1 MQEYWKYKRGS
12 EWRKWDLH
20 IHTKGTNKSDQFSSS
35 NFDEFCKVFFRKAL
49 DNEIKAIGVTDY
61 FSVSN
66 YKKVLEFVNKIE
78 TCEAFSVEEKV
89 EIREIFILPN
99 VELRMMPSTDKARL
113 VNIHCIFNPA
123 YVNFLENNFF
133 GSIEYSAGIGKKYKM
148 NYQGMIDLGKSLDNS
163 LSDDQAYKKG
173 VNSFVV
179 SHSDLQKLLD
189 ENSDF
194 RENTIIVVSN
204 SNKDGASAFNKHF
217 DLFENEV
224 DSSLDAVRKSIY
236 SISQCIFSGNEED
249 RKYFLGEKGDTAP
262 TVINKCGS
270 LKACIH
276 GSDAHKE
283 VDLFKPIQ
291 DRYCWIKSDLTFDG
305 LKQIIF
311 EPKDRVRIQPIK
323 PDSKNERHVISEI
336 QFKSSDQLFG
346 NQKILLNENLNAII
360 GGKSSGKSLLLHS
373 IANSIDPE
381 QVKRISK
388 RLNFEGYSFGNENYD
403 FEVTWKNNEKD
414 VLSDVQLDSKTRKI
428 TYIPQLYINYLAEKN
443 NKKELNTLV
452 GNILLQDDIYKSFF
466 ESKTSDISNISQKT
480 ELELTNLLAVG
491 AKAIDLSKQIKEDGA
506 SKTIAEAIKKLETQ
520 ISDGQKL
527 SNLSP
532 EEVTKYND
540 LIKKKEK
547 SEKELQIITTKI
559 NVLQRFNDEV
569 SSSKNDLVG
578 IENQVEYLSKKGTL
592 DKILDV
598 FSEIPE
604 DIQNIKSLISKDF
617 DVLISNLQNKITELK
632 LEEQKS
638 NAEKILKQHNIDL
651 EPILK
656 KLAGQKELKKITE
669 QLDKEKKRKEKSELL
684 EKQLNSAV
692 TDYRNSKKRI
702 TDLLKQRH
710 SLYKDIVV
718 KINETKN
725 EIGEEITLHCS
736 LVYEKEGFSLFNH
749 ANKAAIPKDNF
760 FNDLFDENLVNYDL
774 IPDLFQGIKYVI
786 DDNSL
791 KLSDDK
797 IIPLKQKT
805 TIDEI
810 FKGIIIDNFEMDYK
824 VTYKNDE
831 LLSMSPGKKGTV
843 LLILFLQISSAEYPI
858 LIDQPEDNLD
868 NRTIYDL
875 LCKIVKETKIDRQII
890 IVSHN
895 ANLVVA
901 TDSENIIVANQEG
914 QDLEKKKSEFRFEY
928 VNGALEF
935 SFEKDEKIKGV
946 LYQQGIKEH
955 VCDILEGGNEAFKQ
969 REKKYA
975 IK

>member
-49 DNEIKAIGVTDY
+49 DNDIKAIGVTDY

-66 YKKVLEFVNKIE
+66 YKQVLEFVNKIE
-78 TCEAFSVEEKV
+78 TCDAFSDEEKV

-113 VNIHCIFNPA
+113 VNIHCLFNPA

-133 GSIEYSAGIGKKYKM
+133 GSIEYSAGIGKKFKM

-163 LSDDQAYKKG
+163 LNNDQAYKKG

-189 ENSDF
+189 ENADF

-204 SNKDGASAFNKHF
+204 SNRDGASAFNKHF
-217 DLFENEV
+217 DLFENDV

-249 RKYFLGEKGDTAP
+249 RKYFLGEKGDNAQ

-291 DRYCWIKSDLTFDG
+291 ERYCWIKSDLTFAG

-311 EPKDRVRIQPIK
+311 EPKDRVRIQSIK

-336 QFKSSDQLFG
+336 QFKSSDMLFG

-414 VLSDVQLDSKTRKI
+414 VLSDILPDHKARKI

-443 NKKELNTLV
+443 NKKELNILV

-466 ESKTSDISNISQKT
+466 ENKTSDISNISQKT
-480 ELELTNLLAVG
+480 ELELTNLLAMG
-491 AKAIDLSKQIKEDGA
+491 AQAIDLNKQIKENGA
-506 SKTIAEAIKKLETQ
+506 SKTIAEAIKKLEIQ

-527 SNLSP
+527 SNLSQ
-532 EEVTKYND
+532 EEVFKYND

-559 NVLQRFNDEV
+559 SVLQRFNEVV

-578 IENQVEYLSKKGTL
+578 VENQVEYLSKKGTL

-604 DIQNIKSLISKDF
+604 DIKNIKSLISKDF
-617 DVLISNLQNKITELK
+617 DVLITNLQNKITELK

-638 NAEKILKQHNIDL
+638 NSEIILKQHNTDL

-692 TDYRNSKKRI
+692 TDYRNSKKRV
-702 TDLLKQRH
+702 TDLLKQRY
-710 SLYKDIVV
+710 SLYKDVV
-718 KINETKN
+718 DKINETKN

-736 LVYEKEGFSLFNH
+736 LVYEKERFSLFNH

-760 FNDLFDENLVNYDL
+760 FNDLFTENLVNYDL
-774 IPDLFQGIKYVI
+774 VPEIFQGIKYVI

-810 FKGIIIDNFEMDYK
+810 FKGIIIDNFELDYK

-935 SFEKDEKIKGV
+935 SFEKNEKIKGV

>member
-20 IHTKGTNKSDQFSSS
+20 IHTKGTNKSDQFTSS
-35 NFDEFCKVFFRKAL
+35 NFNDFCKVFFRKAL
-49 DNEIKAIGVTDY
+49 DNNIKAIGVTDY
-61 FSVSN
+61 FSISN
-66 YKKVLEFVNKIE
+66 YKKVLDFVNNIE
-78 TCEAFSVEEKV
+78 GCEGFSDEEKV
-89 EIREIFILPN
+89 EIKDIFILPN

-113 VNIHCIFNPA
+113 VNIHCIFNPD
-123 YVNFLENNFF
+123 YVSSLENNFF
-133 GSIEYSAGIGKKYKM
+133 GSIEYSAGIGKKFKM
-148 NYQGMIDLGKSLDNS
+148 NYQGMIDLGKSLENS
-163 LSDDQAYKKG
+163 LDNEKAYHKG
-173 VNSFVV
+173 INSFVV
-179 SHSDLQKLLD
+179 SHSDLQKLID

-204 SNKDGASAFNKHF
+204 SNNDGASAFNKHF
-217 DLFENEV
+217 DLFENDV

-249 RKYFLGEKGDTAP
+249 RKYFLGEKGDDKK
-262 TVINKCGS
+262 TVIQKCGS

-283 VDLFKPIQ
+283 DDLFNPKQ

-305 LKQIIF
+305 LKQIVF
-311 EPKDRVRIQPIK
+311 EPKDRVRIQSIK
-323 PDSKNERHVISEI
+323 PDTKNERHIISEI
-336 QFKSSDQLFG
+336 QFKSSDKLFG

-373 IANSIDPE
+373 IADSIDPE
-381 QVKRISK
+381 QVKRITK
-388 RLNFEGYSFGNENYD
+388 RLNFEGYSFEGEKYD
-403 FEVTWKNNEKD
+403 FDVTWKNKEKD
-414 VLSDVQLDSKTRKI
+414 ILSDVNVDNKTRKI

-466 ESKTSDISNISQKT
+466 ENKTIDISKLSQTT
-480 ELELTNLLAVG
+480 ELELTNLLTIRVN
-491 AKAIDLSKQIKEDGA
+491 AIELNKQIKEIGA
-506 SKTIAEAIKKLETQ
+506 SKIIADEIKKLEKQ

-527 SNLSP
+527 SNLSSD
-532 EEVTKYND
+532 EVNRYND

-547 SEKELQIITTKI
+547 SEKELHIIQTKA
-559 NVLQRFNDEV
+559 NVLLRFSEELSV
-569 SSSKNDLVG
+569 SKNDLVG
-578 IENQVEYLSKKGTL
+578 IQNQEEYLSQKGKL

-598 FSEIPE
+598 FTEIPE

-617 DVLISNLQNKITELK
+617 KVLITNLQNEISKLK
-632 LEEQKS
+632 LDEHKENVNK
-638 NAEKILKQHNIDL
+638 ALKQLNIDL
-651 EPILK
+651 SPFLK

-669 QLDKEKKRKEKSELL
+669 QLDKEKKKKEKSELL
-684 EKQLNSAV
+684 EKQLSNAIV
-692 TDYRNSKKRI
+692 EYKNSKKRI
-702 TDLLKQRH
+702 TDFLKERH

-736 LVYEKEGFSLFNH
+736 LVYEKEKFSLFDQ
-749 ANKAAIPKDNF
+749 ANKAAISKDNF
-760 FNDLFDENLVNYDL
+760 FNKLFSEKFINYDL
-774 IPDLFQGIKYVI
+774 IPDTFQDIRNVI

-791 KLSDDK
+791 KLSDNK
-797 IIPLKQKT
+797 TIPLKQKT

-810 FKGIIIDNFEMDYK
+810 FRGIIIDNFELDYK

-831 LLSMSPGKKGTV
+831 LLNMSPGKKGTV

-875 LCKIVKETKIDRQII
+875 LCKMVIETKINRQII

-914 QDLEKKKSEFRFEY
+914 QDPEKKKSEFRFEY

-935 SFEKDEKIKGV
+935 SSIKDEKIKGV

-969 REKKYA
+969 RERKYA

>member
-1 MQEYWKYKRGS
+1 MNDYWKYKRGS

-20 IHTKGTNKSDQFSSS
+20 VHTKGTNKSDQFSSQS
-35 NFDEFCKVFFRKAL
+35 FDDFCKVFFRKAL
-49 DNEIKAIGVTDY
+49 EQDIKAIGVTDY

-66 YKKVLEFVNKIE
+66 YLKIIEFVRNIND
-78 TCEAFSVEEKV
+78 CDAFNLEEKA
-89 EIREIFILPN
+89 EIKEIFILPN
-99 VELRMMPSTDKARL
+99 VELRMMPSTDKSRL
-113 VNIHCIFNPA
+113 VNIHCIFNPD
-123 YVNFLENNFF
+123 YVKSLDNNFF
-133 GSIEYSAGIGKKYKM
+133 GSIEYSAGVGRKYKM
-148 NYQGMIDLGKSLDNS
+148 NYQGMVDLGKSLDNS
-163 LSDDQAYKKG
+163 LVEEQAYHKG

-189 ENSDF
+189 ENSEF

-217 DLFENEV
+217 DLFEN
-224 DSSLDAVRKSIY
+224 DSESCLDAVRKSIY

-249 RKYFLGEKGDTAP
+249 RKYFLGEKGDNVQ
-262 TVINKCGS
+262 TVIQKCGS
-270 LKACIH
+270 LKPCIH
-276 GSDAHKE
+276 GSDSHKE
-283 VDLFKPIQ
+283 EDLFKPKQ
-291 DRYCWIKSDLTFDG
+291 DRFCWIKSDLTFSG

-311 EPKDRVRIQPIK
+311 EPSDRVRIQPIK
-323 PDSKNERHVISEI
+323 PDSKNERHIISEV
-336 QFKSSDQLFG
+336 QFISSDKLFG

-373 IANSIDPE
+373 IAESIDPE
-381 QVKRISK
+381 QVKRINK
-388 RLNFEGYSFGNENYD
+388 RLNFEGYSFENENYD

-414 VLSDVQLDSKTRKI
+414 ILSNINPDNKSRKI

-452 GNILLQDDIYKSFF
+452 GNILLQDEVYKSYF
-466 ESKTSDISNISQKT
+466 EEKKSEIDKISQKI
-480 ELELTNLLAVG
+480 ELELNNLLAIR
-491 AKAIDLSKQIKEDGA
+491 ANAMELNKQIKEIGA
-506 SKTIAEAIKKLETQ
+506 SKVIAEAIKKIELQ
-520 ISDGQKL
+520 ITEGQKL

-532 EEVTKYND
+532 EDVNKYNE
-540 LIKKKEK
+540 LIKKKEQ
-547 SEKELQIITTKI
+547 SDKELQLILTKI
-559 NVLQRFNDEV
+559 NVLKRFSEELTT
-569 SSSKNDLVG
+569 SKNELVG
-578 IENQVEYLSKKGTL
+578 IKHQEDYLSQKGKL

-598 FSEIPE
+598 FTEIP
-604 DIQNIKSLISKDF
+604 DDLSNIKLLISKDF
-617 DVLISNLQNKITELK
+617 DVLISNLQNEISKLK
-632 LEEQKS
+632 LDEFKA
-638 NAEKILKQHNIDL
+638 NVDKVLKQLNIDL
-651 EPILK
+651 APFLK
-656 KLAGQKELKKITE
+656 KLEGQKELKKISE
-669 QLDKEKKRKEKSELL
+669 QLEKEKQKKEKSELF
-684 EKQLNSAV
+684 EKQLSSAV
-692 TDYRNSKKRI
+692 EEYRNSKKRI
-702 TDLLKQRH
+702 TNLLKERYL
-710 SLYKDIVV
+710 LYQNIVA
-718 KINETKN
+718 KINETKK
-725 EIGEEITLHCS
+725 EIGEEITLNCS
-736 LVYEKEGFSLFNH
+736 LLYDKEKFSLYEQ
-749 ANKAAIPKDNF
+749 ANKAAIAKDHF
-760 FNDLFDENLVNYDL
+760 FNKLFIENLVNYDL
-774 IPDLFQGIKYVI
+774 IPNLFQDIINVL

-791 KLSDDK
+791 KLSSDET
-797 IIPLKQKT
+797 IPLKQKT

-810 FKGIIIDNFEMDYK
+810 FKGIVKDNFDLDYK

-875 LCKIVKETKIDRQII
+875 LCKMVIEKKIDRQII

-914 QDLEKKKSEFRFEY
+914 QDPEKKKSEYRFEY

-935 SFEKDEKIKGV
+935 SSLKNEQIKGV

-969 REKKYA
+969 RERKYA

>member
-20 IHTKGTNKSDQFSSS
+20 IHTKGTNKSDQFSSP
-35 NFDEFCKVFFRKAL
+35 NFDEFCKIFFRQAL

-66 YKKVLEFVNKIE
+66 YKKILEFVSRID
-78 TCEAFSVEEKV
+78 TSDAFSVDEKA
-89 EIREIFILPN
+89 EIKEIFILPN

-113 VNIHCIFNPA
+113 VNIHCIFNPS
-123 YVNFLENNFF
+123 YVKFLDNNFF
-133 GSIEYSAGIGKKYKM
+133 GSIEYSAGIGKKFKM
-148 NYQGMIDLGKSLDNS
+148 NYQGMIDLGKSLDSS
-163 LSDDQAYKKG
+163 LSDEQAYKKG

-194 RENTIIVVSN
+194 RDNTIIVVSN

-217 DLFENEV
+217 DLFENDL

-236 SISQCIFSGNEED
+236 SISQCIFSGNDED
-249 RKYFLGEKGDTAP
+249 RKYFLGEKGDDAK

-283 VDLFKPIQ
+283 ADLFKPSQ
-291 DRYCWIKSDLTFDG
+291 DRFCWIKSDLTFDG

-311 EPKDRVRIQPIK
+311 EPKDRVRIQSIK
-323 PDSKNERHVISEI
+323 PDTKNGRHVISEI
-336 QFKSSDQLFG
+336 QFKSADSLFG

-388 RLNFEGYSFGNENYD
+388 RLDFEGYTFANEEYD
-403 FEVTWKNNEKD
+403 FEVTWQNGDKD
-414 VLSDVQLDSKTRKI
+414 VLSDAVFENKTKKI

-452 GNILLQDDIYKSFF
+452 GNILLQDEVYKSFF
-466 ESKTSDISNISQKT
+466 ENQTSKISNISNKT
-480 ELELTNLLAVG
+480 ELELTNLLATG
-491 AKAIDLSKQIKEDGA
+491 AQAIELNKQIKENGT
-506 SKTIAEAIKKLETQ
+506 SKTIAEAIKKIETQ

-527 SNLSP
+527 SNLSQA
-532 EEVTKYND
+532 EVAKYND
-540 LIKKKEK
+540 LIKKKEN
-547 SEKELQIITTKI
+547 SEKELQTIITKI
-559 NVLQRFNDEV
+559 SVLQKFIDEIT
-569 SSSKNDLVG
+569 SSKNNLVG
-578 IENQVEYLSKKGTL
+578 VENQVEYLSKKGAL

-598 FSEIPE
+598 FTEIPE
-604 DIQNIKSLISKDF
+604 DLLNIKSSISKDL
-617 DVLISNLQNKITELK
+617 DSLILNLQGKISELK

-638 NAEKILKQHNIDL
+638 NVEKVLKQHNTDL
-651 EPILK
+651 APILK

-669 QLDKEKKRKEKSELL
+669 QLEKEKKRKEKSELL
-684 EKQLNSAV
+684 EKQLNTA
-692 TDYRNSKKRI
+692 TEDYRNSKRRI
-702 TDLLKQRH
+702 TDLLKERH
-710 SLYKDIVV
+710 SLYKDIVTKV
-718 KINETKN
+718 NETKN
-725 EIGEEITLHCS
+725 EIGEEITLKCS
-736 LVYEKEGFSLFNH
+736 LVYEKERFSLFNQ
-749 ANKAAIPKDNF
+749 ANKAAIAKDNF
-760 FNDLFDENLVNYDL
+760 FNALFIDNFVNYDL
-774 IPDLFQGIKYVI
+774 IPDIFQDIKFVI

-791 KLSDDK
+791 KLSDSRT
-797 IIPLKQKT
+797 IPLRQKT
-805 TIDEI
+805 TINEI
-810 FKGIIIDNFEMDYK
+810 FKGIIIDNFELDYK

-914 QDLEKKKSEFRFEY
+914 QDPEKKKSEFRFEY

-935 SFEKDEKIKGV
+935 SSHKNERIKGV

-969 REKKYA
+969 RELKYA